1 MSTEL
6 PDDAIEQIR
15 AALFAGR
22 KIEAIKLYREA
33 TGYGLKES
41 KDVVEALEAELR
53 IRSPELF
60 TSVPGKGGC
69 GLTVLALGV
78 SVAAVSMA
86 CR

>member
-15 AALFAGR
+15 SALFAGQ

-33 TGYGLKES
+33 TGCGLKES

-60 TSVPGKGGC
+60 TAVPGKGGC
-69 GLTVLALGV
+69 GLTVLAFGV
-78 SVAAVSMA
+78 LVATWLSMN
-86 CR
+86 